1 MNPDSQSGAAAYA
14 QTTNVVAQFTN
25 QIQVF
30 NTSVSYFKK
39 INISNNNN
47 TGNDNDSDNAGA
59 HQLEPLS
66 PLISWVNPFPS
77 SFIFRTAFFP
87 QKESRSTDESDL
99 TDGQRRKSARSW
111 GNVT

>member
-1 MNPDSQSGAAAYA
+1 MLDALFLIDSSTEAKFLLHEQKRFAKDVTMNIYSMNPVSQSGAAVYA

-66 PLISWVNPFPS
+66 PLIS
-77 SFIFRTAFFP
+77 
-87 QKESRSTDESDL
+87 
-99 TDGQRRKSARSW
+99 
-111 GNVT
+111 